1 MHALVY
7 KQASFHC
14 LEIDIFKRDPSI
26 HRAIYSTKFV
36 FIRVLHFT
44 IPGYT
49 FKFIH
54 ILFAQQYLQWLYTN
68 QQNKNMYKEPTLVR
82 DYFISQIFCTLFPWF
97 VASFFHPWW
106 NLIFFSLILQLIAPL
121 VASVPLVLSDLSE
134 PKDKQCEVLK
144 LLKLKMKKF
153 HTNIQIVWYCK

>member
-7 KQASFHC
+7 KQASFHY

-54 ILFAQQYLQWLYTN
+54 ILFRSTIFAVVVPVHKPTEQKYVPRAHLGKRLFHLTNFLYLVSL
-68 QQNKNMYKEPTLVR
+68 
-82 DYFISQIFCTLFPWF
+82 ICC
-97 VASFFHPWW
+97 
-106 NLIFFSLILQLIAPL
+106 LIFSSLMESNFLFSNSAANRSSCSICSSRIKRSL
-121 VASVPLVLSDLSE
+121 
-134 PKDKQCEVLK
+134 
-144 LLKLKMKKF
+144 
-153 HTNIQIVWYCK
+153 

>member
-1 MHALVY
+1 MHWFINKLPSTSRNWHFKKGSKHTWGYIQY
-7 KQASFHC
+7 KVCIYQSLTFYNTRVN
-14 LEIDIFKRDPSI
+14 IF
-26 HRAIYSTKFV
+26 F
-36 FIRVLHFT
+36 
-44 IPGYT
+44 
-49 FKFIH
+49 
-54 ILFAQQYLQWLYTN
+54 FAQQYLQWLYTN
-68 QQNKNMYKEPTLVR
+68 QQNKNMYQEPTLVR

-134 PKDKQCEVLK
+134 PKDKQCAVLK
-144 LLKLKMKKF
+144 LKLKMKKF

>member
-54 ILFAQQYLQWLYTN
+54 ILFRSTIFAVVVHKPTEQKYVPVPRARLGKRLFHLTNFLYLVSL
-68 QQNKNMYKEPTLVR
+68 
-82 DYFISQIFCTLFPWF
+82 ICC
-97 VASFFHPWW
+97 
-106 NLIFFSLILQLIAPL
+106 LIFSSLMESNFLFSNSAANRSSCSICSSRIKRSL
-121 VASVPLVLSDLSE
+121 
-134 PKDKQCEVLK
+134 
-144 LLKLKMKKF
+144 
-153 HTNIQIVWYCK
+153 